1 MKLARFLMISLV
13 ATALCASRHAQ
24 ELQHQH
30 EHGDH
35 EVLGEVNFR
44 VSCNPPA
51 QKQFNRAAAL
61 LHSFGYEQAEKAFAQ
76 VLATDPDCVMAY
88 WGLAMTQ
95 NHPIWAPPSVTELKK
110 ASAAVEKA
118 KSMTVKTDR
127 ERDYI
132 AAIDAF
138 YKDYDTVDHPTRTL
152 AYEKAME
159 QVSKRY
165 PDDREAAI
173 FYGLS
178 LLGTASSR
186 PVDKTFAKQKQ
197 AAEILNSILPTE
209 PNHPGIAHYIIH
221 SYDYPELANLALPA
235 ARSYSKIA
243 PSSPHALHM
252 PTHIFTRL
260 GLWSESIEMNIAS
273 A

>member
-1 MKLARFLMISLV
+1 MISIV
-13 ATALCASRHAQ
+13 ATALFASGYAQ
-24 ELQHQH
+24 EHQHQH

-35 EVLGEVNFR
+35 EELGEVNFR
-44 VSCNPPA
+44 VSCNTPA

-61 LHSFGYEQAEKAFAQ
+61 LHSFGYEQAEKAFAE

-95 NHPIWAPPSVTELKK
+95 NHPIWAPPTVTELKK
-110 ASAAVEKA
+110 GASAVEKA
-118 KSMTVKTDR
+118 KSLTVKTDR
-127 ERDYI
+127 ERGYI

-138 YKDYDTVDHPTRTL
+138 YKDYDKIDHPTRTL

-159 QVSKRY
+159 QAYKRY

-186 PVDKTFAKQKQ
+186 PVDKSFAKQKQ

-252 PTHIFTRL
+252 PTHIYTRI
-260 GLWSESIEMNIAS
+260 GDWNGVIRG
-273 A
+273 